1 MENVDNI
8 LSYFNE
14 ELNNVSNQREITSW
28 AYLSIEHI
36 LGLNRSQCIIYNKR
50 KISKNEVD
58 KFVSIVS
65 ELKTFKPLQYILGE
79 TVFYGL
85 KFRLNRHVLIPRP
98 ETEELVEW
106 ILEDNFGSVL
116 DIGTGSGCIAI
127 SIAKNTKAKVSAI
140 DVSNKI
146 LDIARLNA
154 ENNKVAIDFI
164 LKDIFEVVKFRK
176 YDVIVSNPPYVLNS
190 DKHNLNKNILEYEP
204 DIALFV
210 DDLDPTIFYK
220 KISFVAS
227 KSLRNGGK
235 LFFEINENYSKK
247 IIAILK
253 EICFVNIQLKKDL
266 NDKDRM
272 LKAIWK

>member
-1 MENVDNI
+1 MENVGNI

-28 AYLSIEHI
+28 AYISIKHI
-36 LGLNRSQCIIYNKR
+36 LGLNRSQCIIHNKR

-65 ELKTFKPLQYILGE
+65 ELKTSKPLQYILEE
-79 TVFYGL
+79 TFFYGL
-85 KFRLNRHVLIPRP
+85 KFRLNRDVLIPRP

-106 ILEDNFGSVL
+106 ILDDKFSSVL

-146 LDIARLNA
+146 LDLAKLNA
-154 ENNKVAIDFI
+154 KNNNVDIDFMQ
-164 LKDIFEVVKFRK
+164 KDIFEVVKFRK
-176 YDVIVSNPPYVLNS
+176 YDLIVSNPPYVLNS
-190 DKHNLNKNILEYEP
+190 DKYKLNKNIFEYEP
-204 DIALFV
+204 DIALYV
-210 DDLDPTIFYK
+210 NDIDPTIFYNQ
-220 KISFVAS
+220 ISLIAS
-227 KSLRNGGK
+227 KSLSNGGK
-235 LFFEINENYSKK
+235 LFFEINEKFSKK
-247 IIAILK
+247 IITILK
-253 EICFVNIQLKKDL
+253 DIGFVNIQLKKDI

-272 LKAIWK
+272 IKAIWK

>member
-106 ILEDNFGSVL
+106 ILEDNFSSVL

-253 EICFVNIQLKKDL
+253 EIGFVNIQLKKDL